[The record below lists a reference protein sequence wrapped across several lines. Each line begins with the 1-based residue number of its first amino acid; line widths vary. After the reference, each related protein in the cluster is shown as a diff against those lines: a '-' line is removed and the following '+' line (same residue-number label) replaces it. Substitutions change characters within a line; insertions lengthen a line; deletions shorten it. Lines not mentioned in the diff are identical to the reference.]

1 MSLADRAAQFSP
13 FAALTGYDAAV
24 KESARL
30 TDRQI
35 ELDENEIAALDEKLR
50 VLVEQIDQ
58 HPEVTITYFEPDKRK
73 AGGAYVTVTGQL
85 KKIDDIERTIIFSD
99 GTNIVISAVVDIAT
113 PSDTLG
119 HLPPI

>member
-58 HPEVTITYFEPDKRK
+58 HPEVTITYFEPDKK
-73 AGGAYVTVTGQL
+73 KDGGAYVTVTGQL
-85 KKIDDIERTIIFSD
+85 KKIDDIERLLILSD
-99 GTNIVISAVVDIAT
+99 GAKIEIEAIVGLE
-113 PSDTLG
+113 PL
-119 HLPPI
+119 